1 MRIYKQY
8 FQKNT
13 GREFPIYG
21 YSPPPQGEWWIDDT
35 TFTTEDFRTVERY
48 KEYKDCGF
56 NILFMQSKKCVILLQ
71 ISFFYIYFCKN
82 KNNYT

>member
-56 NILFMQSKKCVILLQ
+56 NILFMQSKKMCNFIANIIFLYLFLQ
-71 ISFFYIYFCKN
+71 KQE
-82 KNNYT
+82 